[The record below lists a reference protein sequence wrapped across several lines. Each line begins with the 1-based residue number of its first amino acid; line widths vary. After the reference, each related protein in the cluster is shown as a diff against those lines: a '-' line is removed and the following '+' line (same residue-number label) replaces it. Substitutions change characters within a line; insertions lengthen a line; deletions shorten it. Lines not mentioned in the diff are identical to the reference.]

1 MIDVAQNFQTV
12 RERVARA
19 AERAGRDPDDVII
32 VGASKQVEVAR
43 IEQAMAAGLRHVGEN
58 YVQEAKPKV
67 AAIGSRVTW
76 HFIGHL
82 QTNKARDAVR
92 MFDVIHSLDRL
103 ELAKELSKRAAA
115 LGKIMDV
122 FVEVNIAGEETKSGV
137 APNEVEA
144 LIRQAAE
151 LPNLRVRGLMTM
163 PPLFD
168 DPEKSRPY
176 FRALRTLQENLT
188 QKNIPNVELSHLSM
202 GMTADFEVAVEEG
215 ATIVRLGTGIFGP
228 RIG

>member
-1 MIDVAQNFQTV
+1 MIDVAQNFQNV

-19 AERAGRDPDDVII
+19 AERAGRSPDDVLI

-67 AAIGSRVTW
+67 AALGSRVTW

-103 ELAKELSKRAAA
+103 ELAKELSKRAVA
-115 LGKIMDV
+115 LGKVMDV
-122 FVEVNIAGEETKSGV
+122 FVEVNIAGEETKSGI
-137 APNEVEA
+137 APDEVEG
-144 LIRQAAE
+144 LMRQAAE

-176 FRALRTLQENLT
+176 FRALRTLKENLT
-188 QKNIPNVELSHLSM
+188 QKNISNVELSHLSM
-202 GMTADFEVAVEEG
+202 GMTADFEVAIEEG
-215 ATIVRLGTGIFGP
+215 ATIVRIGTGIFGP
-228 RIG
+228 RS

>member
-1 MIDVAQNFQTV
+1 MIDVAQNFHTV

-19 AERAGRDPDDVII
+19 AERAGRKADDIII

-67 AAIGSRVTW
+67 AAIGRRVTW

-92 MFDVIHSLDRL
+92 LFDVIHSLDRL
-103 ELAKELSKRAAA
+103 ELAKALNQRAAA
-115 LGKIMDV
+115 LGRVMEV

-137 APNEVEA
+137 APDEVEA
-144 LIRQAAE
+144 LIRQAAA
-151 LPNLRVRGLMTM
+151 LPHLRVRGLMTM
-163 PPLFD
+163 PPPFD

-176 FRALRTLQENLT
+176 FRALRTLKEELT
-188 QKNIPNVELSHLSM
+188 QKNISNVELSHLSM
-202 GMTADFEVAVEEG
+202 GMTADFEVAIEEG
-215 ATIVRLGTGIFGP
+215 ATIVRIGTGIFGP
-228 RIG
+228 RSG